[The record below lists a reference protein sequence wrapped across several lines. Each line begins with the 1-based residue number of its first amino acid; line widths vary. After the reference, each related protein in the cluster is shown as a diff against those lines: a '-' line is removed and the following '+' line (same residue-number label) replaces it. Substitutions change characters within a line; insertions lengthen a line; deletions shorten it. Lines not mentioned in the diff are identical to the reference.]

1 MRKLLHSTPDPV
13 SARQAAGNRSETQTS
28 RRGGQQKE
36 MESSTKGAGN
46 AKAKQNGGSAWG
58 KSQAHGRFSVAG
70 GIHHPSSVPGAG
82 TVKAN
87 RSVGRGKQKQVG
99 ALYNWEKEQDGGD
112 HGGGCSLDSPGSSSA
127 GIQDMVANLQ
137 QAATNEPG
145 HYVVSNQDNSQ
156 YDQNPVSRGIFDL
169 QVLLTPDEYRSLQ
182 AKVRA
187 KRAEDKHALRAKQ
200 AMKKP
205 DNADYLFS
213 SSPYIDKNR
222 VEEAM
227 FRSPNKDKWITD
239 TGFQRHDKT
248 RGKTLVKR

>member
-1 MRKLLHSTPDPV
+1 M
-13 SARQAAGNRSETQTS
+13 
-28 RRGGQQKE
+28 
-36 MESSTKGAGN
+36 
-46 AKAKQNGGSAWG
+46 
-58 KSQAHGRFSVAG
+58 
-70 GIHHPSSVPGAG
+70 
-82 TVKAN
+82 
-87 RSVGRGKQKQVG
+87 
-99 ALYNWEKEQDGGD
+99 
-112 HGGGCSLDSPGSSSA
+112 
-127 GIQDMVANLQ
+127 
-137 QAATNEPG
+137 
-145 HYVVSNQDNSQ
+145 
-156 YDQNPVSRGIFDL
+156 
-169 QVLLTPDEYRSLQ
+169 LTPDEYRSLQ

-222 VEEAM
+222 CVLDRGMCLYEDCGVTLCCCMHRVEEAM